1 MTDQTP
7 NSALAERFAAL
18 IALVNAKPSAV
29 MEHREAARAVIEAAA
44 GGAVRFSLVDGAFL
58 LDGAP
63 FEAPLLASRFA
74 VYGVEELGITE
85 RVAQADL
92 LELARLLAATPGEGD
107 QVARFAARQTALDP
121 KTLPRRL
128 RARAGADAAQEPAPD
143 AVAAARPTPGAKSAI
158 RPSRSTPSAQSAIG
172 IGRKTPSAQP
182 AIGAGR
188 KTPSAQPAVGAGRK
202 TPSAQSAIGVGR
214 KTPSSSAA
222 VQAAARQSG
231 PHRRPTPAS
240 IAAAFPPPAPA
251 PEARDAP
258 ERLVAAIAIPEAAEG
273 TLAAARD
280 ALDLADTP
288 KRLTAALDQLVTLV
302 ELAFRQGRHDDLVDA
317 LTTLVGL
324 EFELLARDDSD
335 ERRQALNHAVRT
347 LARPV
352 LLRQLAVLRHARAAD
367 AVAAERL
374 QQVIYRFGVDG
385 VEAVIDEFASAT
397 SAEAR
402 ETCLECLR
410 GLRRTYDAL
419 LAFSRDPREPVVRQT
434 AQLLGEL
441 RDPRADALLVELL
454 QHPDARTRRIAV
466 AALANSERADALGAV
481 AFALND
487 ESPLVRLRAVA
498 ALAGRRGPDVLRWLR
513 ELIDRE
519 ADREVLYAAIAAI
532 GAIATPEAV
541 QALIPIA
548 AGEGEN
554 PLKRSAAMRIQACT
568 ALAIVRTPPAMAAVQ
583 LLRTDRDREVRE
595 ASVRL
600 VAQAKRRT
608 TSTGIAAISA
618 P

>member
-1 MTDQTP
+1 MTDRTP

-18 IALVNAKPSAV
+18 IALVNAKPQAV
-29 MEHREAARAVIEAAA
+29 VEHREAARGVIEAAL

-74 VYGVEELGITE
+74 AYGVEDLGITE

-92 LELARLLAATPGEGD
+92 LELARLLAATPGAGD
-107 QVARFAARQTALDP
+107 QVARFAARQTALDS

-128 RARAGADAAQEPAPD
+128 RARTAVDGESTAVPLAPPPAVPAKRGLGKSRRLTPAAPPQGSPQASPAAPPEVGA
-143 AVAAARPTPGAKSAI
+143 R
-158 RPSRSTPSAQSAIG
+158 
-172 IGRKTPSAQP
+172 RKTPMAQP
-182 AIGAGR
+182 VVDALRRTPLGNATVPGAE
-188 KTPSAQPAVGAGRK
+188 PPD
-202 TPSAQSAIGVGR
+202 
-214 KTPSSSAA
+214 
-222 VQAAARQSG
+222 G

-240 IAAAFPPPAPA
+240 ITAAFPPPAPA

-258 ERLVAAIAIPEAAEG
+258 ERLVAAIAIPETVEG

-288 KRLTAALDQLVTLV
+288 KRLTAALDQLVVLS
-302 ELAFRQGRHDDLVDA
+302 EIAFRQGRHDDLVEA

-324 EFELLARDDSD
+324 EFELLERDSSD

-352 LLRQLAVLRHARAAD
+352 LLRQLAVLRHTRAAD

-385 VEAVIDEFASAT
+385 VEAVIDEFASAP

-419 LAFSRDPREPVVRQT
+419 LVFSRDPREPVVRQT

-441 RDPRADALLVELL
+441 HDARADAILVELL

-466 AALANSERADALGAV
+466 AALANSEREDALGAV
-481 AFALND
+481 AFSLND

-498 ALAGRRGPDVLRWLR
+498 ALAGRREPDVLRWLR

-519 ADREVLYAAIAAI
+519 ADREVLFAAIGAI
-532 GAIATPEAV
+532 GAIATLEAV

-568 ALAIVRTPPAMAAVQ
+568 ALAIIRTPPAMAAVQ

-600 VAQAKRRT
+600 VAQARRRT

>member
-7 NSALAERFAAL
+7 NLALAERFAAL
-18 IALVNAKPSAV
+18 IALVNAKPQAV
-29 MEHREAARAVIEAAA
+29 VEHREAARGVAEAAP

-74 VYGVEELGITE
+74 AYGVEELDITE

-92 LELARLLAATPGEGD
+92 LELARLLAAPPGAGD
-107 QVARFAARQTALDP
+107 QVARFAARQTALDS

-128 RARAGADAAQEPAPD
+128 RARTAVDGESTAVPLAPPPAAPAKRGLGKSRRLTP
-143 AVAAARPTPGAKSAI
+143 AV
-158 RPSRSTPSAQSAIG
+158 
-172 IGRKTPSAQP
+172 
-182 AIGAGR
+182 
-188 KTPSAQPAVGAGRK
+188 QPAV
-202 TPSAQSAIGVGR
+202 P
-214 KTPSSSAA
+214 
-222 VQAAARQSG
+222 AARMTPAAQAEIPAPRPSG
-231 PHRRPTPAS
+231 PQRRRTPAS
-240 IAAAFPPPAPA
+240 LPSTVPPQAPSA
-251 PEARDAP
+251 EARDAP
-258 ERLVAAIAIPEAAEG
+258 ERLVAAIAIPETAEG

-288 KRLTAALDQLVTLV
+288 KRLTAALDQLVVLS
-302 ELAFRQGRHDDLVDA
+302 EIAFRQGRHDDLVEA

-324 EFELLARDDSD
+324 EFELLERDSSD

-352 LLRQLAVLRHARAAD
+352 LLRQLAVLRHTRAAD

-385 VEAVIDEFASAT
+385 VEAVIDEFASAP

-419 LAFSRDPREPVVRQT
+419 LVFSRDPREPVVRQT

-441 RDPRADALLVELL
+441 HDARADAILVELL

-466 AALANSERADALGAV
+466 AALANSEREDALGAV
-481 AFALND
+481 AFSLDD

-498 ALAGRRGPDVLRWLR
+498 ALAGRREPDVLRWLR

-519 ADREVLYAAIAAI
+519 ADREVLFAAIGAI

-541 QALIPIA
+541 QTLIPIA

-568 ALAIVRTPPAMAAVQ
+568 ALAIIRTPPAMAAVQ

-600 VAQAKRRT
+600 VAQARRRT

>member
-7 NSALAERFAAL
+7 DLALAERFAAL
-18 IALVNAKPSAV
+18 IALVDAKPSAV
-29 MEHREAARAVIEAAA
+29 LEHREAARGVTEAAL

-63 FEAPLLASRFA
+63 FEAPLLAARFA
-74 VYGVEELGITE
+74 SYGIEELGITE
-85 RVAQADL
+85 RVAQADI
-92 LELARLLAATPGEGD
+92 LEVARLLAAAPGEGD

-128 RARAGADAAQEPAPD
+128 RARTVADGASSAGPPVAPAAL
-143 AVAAARPTPGAKSAI
+143 
-158 RPSRSTPSAQSAIG
+158 PSAPAKRGSGKGRRLTPTATSEVG
-172 IGRKTPSAQP
+172 TGRKTPGALP
-182 AIGAGR
+182 AIREAR
-188 KTPSAQPAVGAGRK
+188 NTPRVQPAV
-202 TPSAQSAIGVGR
+202 
-214 KTPSSSAA
+214 SAA
-222 VQAAARQSG
+222 STTPAAQAEIPSPRPSG
-231 PHRRPTPAS
+231 PQRRFTPTSLPS
-240 IAAAFPPPAPA
+240 TLPSTFPPPALST
-251 PEARDAP
+251 EARNAP
-258 ERLVAAIAIPEAAEG
+258 ERLVAAIEIPETAEG
-273 TLAAARD
+273 TLTAARA
-280 ALDLADTP
+280 ALELAETP
-288 KRLTAALDQLVTLV
+288 KRLTAALDQLVILV

-324 EFELLARDDSD
+324 EFELLERDSSD

-352 LLRQLAVLRHARAAD
+352 LLRQLAVLRHTRAAD

-385 VEAVIDEFASAT
+385 VEAVIDEFASAP
-397 SAEAR
+397 SAAAR

-419 LAFSRDPREPVVRQT
+419 FAFARDPREPVVRQT

-441 RDPRADALLVELL
+441 HDARADAILVELL

-466 AALANSERADALGAV
+466 AALANSEREDALGAV
-481 AFALND
+481 AFSLDD

-519 ADREVLYAAIAAI
+519 ADREVLYSAIAAI

-548 AGEGEN
+548 AGDGEN
-554 PLKRSAAMRIQACT
+554 PLRRSAAMRIQACT
-568 ALAIVRTPPAMAAVQ
+568 ALAIIRTPSAMSAVQ

-600 VAQAKRRT
+600 VAQARRRT
-608 TSTGIAAISA
+608 TSTGIAAISV